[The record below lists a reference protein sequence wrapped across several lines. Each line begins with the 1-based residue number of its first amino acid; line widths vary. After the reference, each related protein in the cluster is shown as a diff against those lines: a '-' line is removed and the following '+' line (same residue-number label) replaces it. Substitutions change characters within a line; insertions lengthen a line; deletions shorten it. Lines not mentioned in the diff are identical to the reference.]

1 MLLILILL
9 LLVTK
14 KLKLLSRII
23 SNSPQNEY
31 EYDVII
37 MNDVNGNELIHP
49 PICPENYVWNDI
61 LCMCDNGTST
71 NESLSL
77 KVEKN

>member
-1 MLLILILL
+1 MPDFDIASVGDQKIK
-9 LLVTK
+9 VII
-14 KLKLLSRII
+14 SNI

-49 PICPENYVWNDI
+49 KICPENYVWNDI
-61 LCMCDNGTST
+61 PCMCDNGTST

-77 KVEKN
+77 